1 MHYKTGENQG
11 GLFDYQQRCRELAG
25 RGTGLDRL
33 NAAVDWEAFRA
44 GLEARLAYGVGAAG
58 GRPAWDPVLMFK
70 VLVLQKYHGLSDEQ
84 TEFQILDRFS
94 FQRFLGLGVG
104 DQVPDEKTVWVFKE
118 RLGADGVR
126 ELFERFLG
134 ELAQQN
140 LIGQQGK
147 IVDASFVDA
156 PRQRNSPRDNAAIKA
171 GERPAHFDENPSCGR
186 QKDTDARWVKKGD
199 ETHFGYKNHTKADVL
214 TKCITA
220 YAVTPASTH
229 DSQTLPELV
238 GRGDRVLYADSAY
251 SGESSAKIVSRYN
264 ITNYIHEKG
273 VRGHPLSPAQQK
285 LNRLKSALRCR
296 VEHVYARL
304 AHWRADRF
312 RRRTLR
318 RAQFEIGLS
327 NLVYNLDRYA
337 YLRRAG

>member
-11 GLFDYQQRCRELAG
+11 GLFDYQQRCRELAQ

-33 NAAVDWEAFRA
+33 KASVTWEMFRPA
-44 GLEARLAYGVGAAG
+44 LEARLAYADGTAG
-58 GRPAWDPVLMFK
+58 GRPAWDPVLMFM

-104 DQVPDEKTVWVFKE
+104 DPVPDQKTIWVFKE
-118 RLGADGVR
+118 RLGADGLR

-134 ELAQQN
+134 VLAQQH

-156 PRQRNSPRDNAAIKA
+156 PRQRNSHQDNEIIKQ
-171 GERPAHFDENPSCGR
+171 GDRPAHFDANAHSGR
-186 QKDTDARWVKKGD
+186 QKDTDARWAQKGE
-199 ETHFGYKNHTKADVL
+199 ETHFGYKNHTKADLL
-214 TKCITA
+214 TKFIENYT
-220 YAVTPASTH
+220 VTPASVH
-229 DSQTLPELV
+229 DSQALSALV
-238 GRGDRVLYADSAY
+238 KRRDGTLYADSAY
-251 SGESSAKIVSRYN
+251 AGAPIAKILSRRGIIN
-264 ITNYIHEKG
+264 QIHEKAA
-273 VRGHPLSPAQQK
+273 RNRPLRAAARR
-285 LNRLKSALRCR
+285 LNRLKSGLRCR
-296 VEHVYARL
+296 VEHIYARL
-304 AHWRADRF
+304 THWRADRF

-318 RAQFEIGLS
+318 RAEFEIGLG

-337 YLRRAG
+337 YLLSAG